1 MSSKPLVFRLGQ
13 RLCRQGL
20 LVASMLGAP
29 NLAQAQGVDEFG
41 TYGNQSSGRHSET
54 PINFAL
60 ELRMGPYLPRVDSE
74 FQNYPNPPFQ
84 YYFGNKNRL
93 SAGLEL
99 DWLPFV
105 VKDTLRLGAGIGAMY
120 TAVSADAFRHD
131 NGERAAGQ
139 TTSLRV
145 FPHWITAVLRLD
157 ALARRA
163 SIPVVFSAKLG
174 FAHALWWTSDQPRN
188 TPAYDGTM
196 GRGRSY
202 GMYYGVGANLDLS
215 FLEPTRRKL
224 VDSFLGI
231 NHIYFF
237 GELYAL
243 ELNGFGSSRVM
254 NVGDR
259 SWVLGLALDF

>member
-1 MSSKPLVFRLGQ
+1 MSPKPLVVRLGQ
-13 RLCRQGL
+13 MVCPKGL
-20 LVASMLGAP
+20 LVAGILGTP
-29 NLAQAQGVDEFG
+29 SLALAQGVDEFG
-41 TYGNQSSGRHSET
+41 TFGDQSSGRHGES
-54 PINFAL
+54 PMNFAL

-74 FQNYPNPPFQ
+74 FKNYPNPPFQ
-84 YYFGNKNRL
+84 YFFGNKNRL
-93 SAGLEL
+93 SVGLEL
-99 DWLPFV
+99 DWLPLV
-105 VKDTLRLGAGIGAMY
+105 VKNTLRLGVGLGAMY

-131 NGERAAGQ
+131 NGDRAEGQ

-145 FPHWITAVLRLD
+145 FPHWAVAVLRVD

-163 SIPVVFSAKLG
+163 SIPVVFAAKVG
-174 FAHALWWTSDQPRN
+174 FAHALWWTSDEPRN

-196 GRGRSY
+196 GRGQSY
-202 GMYYGVGANLDLS
+202 GMYYGVAANLDLS

-231 NHIYFF
+231 NRIYFF

-243 ELNGFGSSRVM
+243 ELDGFGRSGIM

-259 SWVLGLALDF
+259 SWVLGLAFDM